1 MKQKCERNSSI
12 ELLRIIAIM
21 GVIILHYNNSTSG
34 GGFRYVKEGS
44 INQYFLFL
52 TENLFIGA
60 VDLFILISA
69 YFLCTTKERRLIKVV
84 ELNVQVIIF
93 RIAGY
98 ILSSIISGNTLS
110 IKALAV
116 FALPVN
122 YFVILY
128 SVLYIVSPYI
138 NVLIENISK
147 KDLKKLII
155 IVVLIFSVWTIMVDF
170 LVSFKGESFNGL
182 STVGMY
188 GSQYGYSIVNF
199 VMIYVVGAY
208 IRINEIKLRKG
219 TAATLISVL
228 LFILYVVSIA
238 EHKMGVSRITT
249 WNYNN
254 PLIILLAASTLLLF
268 LNFSFNSKIIN
279 ELARGAFTCFLF
291 HGYFITGVHIK
302 EAVNSSLF
310 VMIFHQICVVILLY
324 LLSYVVYRIYALCT
338 GWIIKILSYL
348 FDKIDISLE

>member
-1 MKQKCERNSSI
+1 MKRKCERNSGI

-21 GVIILHYNNSTSG
+21 GVVILHYNNSASG

-44 INQYFLFL
+44 INQYYLFF

-69 YFLCTTKERRLIKVV
+69 YFLCTTKKRRIIKVV
-84 ELNVQVIIF
+84 ELNIQVIVF

-98 ILSSIISGNTLS
+98 LLSSLMGGNALS
-110 IKALAV
+110 IKALIG

-147 KDLKKLII
+147 KDFKKLII
-155 IVVLIFSVWTIMVDF
+155 IVVLIFSVWTIKVDF
-170 LVSFKGESFNGL
+170 LVSFKGEFFNGL
-182 STVGMY
+182 STVGMN

-199 VMIYVVGAY
+199 VMIYMVGAY
-208 IRINEIKLRKG
+208 LRINEIKLRKG
-219 TAATLISVL
+219 TAAALITVL
-228 LFILYVVSIA
+228 LFILYAVSLV
-238 EHKMGVSRITT
+238 EHKMGFSRITT

-254 PLIILLAASTLLLF
+254 PLLILLATSVFLLF
-268 LNFSFNSKIIN
+268 LNFSFNSSIIN
-279 ELARGAFTCFLF
+279 ELAKGAFTCFLF
-291 HGYFITGVHIK
+291 HEYLITEVRI
-302 EAVNSSLF
+302 EEVVNNSLL
-310 VMIFHQICVVILLY
+310 ILILHQICVAIVLY

-338 GWIIKILSYL
+338 GWIIHRISFI